1 MPGSLFAWYSLYDL
15 EVLADREG
23 VLSGKINLRQLTRL
37 RNILHS
43 DRGSIQASL
52 KFHRYTHSSITVDLT
67 FATVLEL
74 ICQRCLEPMPRNV
87 STQVSLS
94 LLEPGSMDGA
104 NAKENEAVV
113 LMDGKLNPAALL
125 EDELILSLPIIPR
138 HREIDECGSM
148 AQFLQA
154 LAPEESPGTAD
165 PPLRDH

>member
-37 RNILHS
+37 RDILHS

-52 KFHRYTHSSITVDLT
+52 KFHRHTYSSITVDLT

-94 LLEPGSMDGA
+94 LLETGSMDGE

-138 HREIDECGSM
+138 HTEIDECGSM

-165 PPLRDH
+165 PPLRGH

>member
-1 MPGSLFAWYSLYDL
+1 
-15 EVLADREG
+15 
-23 VLSGKINLRQLTRL
+23 
-37 RNILHS
+37 
-43 DRGSIQASL
+43 
-52 KFHRYTHSSITVDLT
+52 
-67 FATVLEL
+67 
-74 ICQRCLEPMPRNV
+74 
-87 STQVSLS
+87 
-94 LLEPGSMDGA
+94 MDGE

-138 HREIDECGSM
+138 HTEIDECGSM